1 MKNKNFKRE
10 TNWLLEEKYEG
21 DLTKAAKK
29 DIERLKK
36 GEPVDY
42 SIGFTRFLGCK
53 IDLSQKP
60 LIPRPETEYW
70 VEKAI
75 EEIKQTSKKKIH
87 CLDIFAGSG
96 CIGIAVLKDCPE
108 VCRRVDFAEI
118 GKEFL
123 KQIRINLKIN
133 GINKKRYRLIQSD
146 VFQKVKNKVKEDKF
160 SSPPFAT
167 ARVYDYIFA
176 NPPYIAKER
185 KNKVQKSVLDFEPKK
200 ALWGGGKGL
209 FYIKKFLKEA
219 KSHLKDN
226 GEIYM
231 EFASLQKREI
241 RKILEEY
248 NYSNYQFFKDQYGK
262 WRYLVAELD

>member
-1 MKNKNFKRE
+1 MKNKNLKRE
-10 TNWLLEEKYEG
+10 TNWLLKEKYEG
-21 DLTKAAKK
+21 DLTKAAAQK
-29 DIERLKK
+29 DIRRLKK

-42 SIGFTRFLGCK
+42 LIGFTRFLGCK

-133 GINKKRYRLIQSD
+133 GINKKRYRIIQSD
-146 VFQKVKNKVKEDKF
+146 VFREVN
-160 SSPPFAT
+160 SPSPRLRRAK
-167 ARVYDYIFA
+167 YDYIFA
-176 NPPYIAKER
+176 NPPYVAKER

-226 GEIYM
+226 GKIYM

-248 NYSNYQFFKDQYGK
+248 NYSNYRFFKDQYGK